1 MRSLLIIALFALI
14 AFSFAENCGE
24 NEEFRSC
31 ASKCEPTCTEKMP
44 SCEMACGTAKCQCK
58 DGFARHQGKC
68 IDMERHSTS
77 FILISVSPMGRF
89 SLNGSR
95 GFYSFQHD
103 PLPSTLP
110 TSPLPHRP
118 YHSSSAT
125 FSCLSFRS
133 KILSIVQLL
142 LIACSTTVFTM
153 RFISDDSTEYL
164 YLCFTVLFPIPSVA
178 IVWMIIKCEY
188 SSGRVL
194 SSRSRDCS
202 MLLSLLSFAF
212 LLTALLI
219 FIHQDLSADK
229 DKERP
234 LLRSSLLRFNFSSL
248 SLMYFYILFPS
259 FSLQQSCLFN
269 SSNEIDSSQSN
280 EYYKIEY

>member
-1 MRSLLIIALFALI
+1 
-14 AFSFAENCGE
+14 
-24 NEEFRSC
+24 
-31 ASKCEPTCTEKMP
+31 
-44 SCEMACGTAKCQCK
+44 
-58 DGFARHQGKC
+58 
-68 IDMERHSTS
+68 
-77 FILISVSPMGRF
+77 SVSPMGRF

-234 LLRSSLLRFNFSSL
+234 LLSQLTKDLLFYGSTSLLYLLCTSTFSSL
-248 SLMYFYILFPS
+248 HSHYNNLV
-259 FSLQQSCLFN
+259 FSTLRTRSTLPN
-269 SSNEIDSSQSN
+269 RMNTTR
-280 EYYKIEY
+280 